1 MKTTSEFQISEAQSG
16 DAEAINQ
23 LVNSAYRGESS
34 KQGWTTEAD
43 FLGGQRID
51 TAGVLEIM
59 KTPNSKLLLA
69 HDSEKNLAGCV
80 HLKKTSD
87 QEAYLGMLT
96 VKPTL
101 QDHGLGQIL
110 LKASE
115 NWAKKENCES
125 ISMTVIAQRPELIQ
139 WYERHAYVKTNET
152 SPFPYDNPRFGI
164 PLRQDLYFV
173 VLKKRIS

>member
-1 MKTTSEFQISEAQSG
+1 MKNASEFQISEAQSG

-43 FLGGQRID
+43 FLAGQRID
-51 TAGVLEIM
+51 PSGILEIIQA
-59 KTPNSKLLLA
+59 PDSKLLLA

-80 HLKKTSD
+80 HLKKISD
-87 QEAYLGMLT
+87 LEAYLGMLT

-101 QDHGLGQIL
+101 QGRGLGHIL

-115 NWAKKENCES
+115 DWAIKENCKS
-125 ISMTVIAQRPELIQ
+125 ISMTVIAQRPELIH
-139 WYERHAYVKTNET
+139 WYERHAYVKTDET